1 MFKKTLLSALF
12 LVVCSS
18 AHAQQFDDQDALS
31 VYLSVNWHG
40 EDKGFPNTPDSA
52 YSCGFDKSVYELTKA
67 GVIGVNL
74 VKGTDARFSIVSL
87 RVDNDARGEYQQDR
101 IADRKAS
108 FYGANLTAQTIYF
121 TVFVRD
127 SENGQIIECD
137 PQMTN
142 VPTGSGG

>member
-1 MFKKTLLSALF
+1 MFKKILLST
-12 LVVCSS
+12 LVLAACSS
-18 AHAQQFDDQDALS
+18 AHAQQFEGQDALS
-31 VYLSVNWHG
+31 VYLSVSWHG
-40 EDKGFPNTPDSA
+40 EEKGFPNTPDSA

-67 GVIGVNL
+67 GTIGVNL

-87 RVDNDARGEYQQDR
+87 RVDNDDRGEYQQDR

-108 FYGANLTAQTIYF
+108 FYGANLTRQTVYF

-127 SENGQIIECD
+127 SVNGQIVECD

-142 VPTGSGG
+142 SPIDP

>member
-1 MFKKTLLSALF
+1 MLRKTLLTSALLAF
-12 LVVCSS
+12 CSM
-18 AHAQQFDDQDALS
+18 ANAQQANDPDALS

-67 GVIGVNL
+67 GVVGVNL
-74 VKGTDARFSIVSL
+74 VKGTEERFSIVSL

-101 IADRKAS
+101 ISDRKAS
-108 FYGANLTAQTIYF
+108 FYGANLTQQTVYF

-127 SENGQIIECD
+127 SVNGQIIECD

-142 VPTGSGG
+142 SPIKP